1 MIHSTAIVSS
11 SAKIGS
17 NVSVGPY
24 CVIGEEVEIAND
36 VEIMSHVCIG
46 GKVTIGEGTRIFP
59 FATIGYQP
67 QDLKYRGEKSRLV
80 IGKRNSIREYVTMH
94 PGTEGGIMETVVGD
108 DNLFMVGVHI
118 AHDCVVGN
126 HVIMGNNATLG
137 GHVKVGDNVVIGGLA
152 AVHQWVRI
160 GHNAVIGGMSGVER
174 DVIPFGAVKGDRAH
188 LYGLNLI
195 GMRRA
200 NFDRKEIMSLQKAYD
215 IVFSHERTLND
226 NLQLAE
232 QSYGNVQCVSDVIH
246 FMREDTDRSFC
257 LPQEDKCSE

>member
-24 CVIGEEVEIAND
+24 CVIGEGVEIAND
-36 VEIMSHVCIG
+36 VKIMAHVCVSG
-46 GKVTIGEGTRIFP
+46 QVTIGEGTTIFP
-59 FATIGYQP
+59 FAAIGYQP

-94 PGTEGGIMETVVGD
+94 PGTEGGAMETVVGD

-174 DVIPFGAVKGDRAH
+174 DVIPFGAVKGERAH

-195 GMRRA
+195 GMQRA
-200 NFDRKEIMSLQKAYD
+200 EFPREEIKFLQKAYD
-215 IVFSHERTLND
+215 IVFSQEKTLSD

-232 QSYGNVQCVSDVIH
+232 EAYGNVQCVSDVIH
-246 FMREDTDRSFC
+246 FMREGTNRSFC
-257 LPQEDKCSE
+257 LPQR